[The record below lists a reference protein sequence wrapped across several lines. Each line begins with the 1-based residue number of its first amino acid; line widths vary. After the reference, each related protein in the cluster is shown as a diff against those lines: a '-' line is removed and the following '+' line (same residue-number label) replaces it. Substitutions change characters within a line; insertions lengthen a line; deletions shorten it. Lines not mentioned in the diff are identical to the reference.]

1 MGENSNKYVDVSKKL
16 IDFLDDNP
24 SPFHAVAALAK
35 IYENAGFIRLN
46 ENERYDI
53 EPNKS
58 YFVTRNNSSIIAF
71 RVPNKEYKAFNIMAA
86 HSDSPT
92 FKIKA
97 NAEIEAEKSFIKLN
111 VEKYGG
117 MLMAPWFDRPLG
129 IAGRVLVR
137 DGAKIKERL
146 LHIDRNIVMIPNLA
160 IHMNRE
166 ANDGYKYNAQVDLLP
181 VFAESESKLD
191 LMDVVA
197 KELNIDKKDI
207 SDTDLFLTNR
217 VKGSIWG
224 ADNEFIAAGHLDDLQ
239 CAYSGAVSLIESKND
254 NAIIVNAI
262 FDNEEVGSGTKQGA
276 AGTFLKDTLMRINK
290 ALGFDDEKYLMA
302 VANSFMVSADNAH
315 GVHPNYGEKADPVNR
330 PKLNNGIVIKYSA
343 NQKYTTDAVSAAIFK
358 SICEKAKVPIQVF
371 TNRSDVVG
379 GSTLGNISNTQVS
392 LKTVDIGL
400 AQWAM
405 HSPYES
411 AGIKDTY
418 YLQRAIKE
426 FFETDV
432 AEMLD

>member
-1 MGENSNKYVDVSKKL
+1 MNEYIESSKKL
-16 IDFLDDNP
+16 IDFLDSNP
-24 SPFHAVAALAK
+24 SPFHAVTALTK
-35 IYENAGFIRLN
+35 IYEDAGFIRLN
-46 ENERYDI
+46 ENERYKI
-53 EPNKS
+53 APGKS
-58 YFVTRNNSSIIAF
+58 YFVTRNHSSIIAF
-71 RVPNKEYKAFNIMAA
+71 RIPNKEYNAFNIMAT

-111 VEKYGG
+111 IEKYGG

-129 IAGRVLVR
+129 IAGRVLVKN
-137 DGAKIKERL
+137 GSKIKEML
-146 LHIDRNIVMIPNLA
+146 LHIDRNIVMIPSLA

-166 ANDGYKYNAQVDLLP
+166 ANEGYKYNAQVDLLP
-181 VFAESESKLD
+181 VFAEIDSKISLND
-191 LMDVVA
+191 ILAM
-197 KELNIDKKDI
+197 ELKIDKNDI
-207 SDTDLFLTNR
+207 LDTDLFLTNR
-217 VKGSIWG
+217 VKGGTWG
-224 ADNEFIAAGHLDDLQ
+224 ADNEFIAAGRLDDLQ
-239 CAYSGAVSLIESKND
+239 CAYSGAVSLTDSEND
-254 NAIIVNAI
+254 NAVIVNAI
-262 FDNEEVGSGTKQGA
+262 FDNEEVGSTTKQGA
-276 AGTFLKDTLMRINK
+276 ASTFLRDTLMRINM

-302 VANSFMVSADNAH
+302 IAKSFMVSADNAH

-330 PKLNNGIVIKYSA
+330 PKLNGGIVIKYSA

-358 SICEKAKVPIQVF
+358 AICERAEVPTQIF
-371 TNRSDVVG
+371 TNRSDVTG

-418 YLQRAIKE
+418 YLQRAVKE

-432 AEMLD
+432 DSMLD